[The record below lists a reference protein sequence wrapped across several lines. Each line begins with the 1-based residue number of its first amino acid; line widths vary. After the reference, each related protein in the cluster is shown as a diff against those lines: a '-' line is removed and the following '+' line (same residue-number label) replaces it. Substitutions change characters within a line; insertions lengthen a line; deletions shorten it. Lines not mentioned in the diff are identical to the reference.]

1 MLPGVILEGGEVLPA
16 DAAVLAM
23 GPWTSEASAWLNG
36 AVELGI
42 TGHKYH
48 SVVLRPTEE
57 GSASAHCLFTSFKHT
72 SGREGGGDSAGHD
85 CNPGFDNC
93 SGACLVL
100 GHIRGEGDI
109 G

>member
-1 MLPGVILEGGEVLPA
+1 MLPA

-57 GSASAHCLFTSFKHT
+57 GVASAHCLFTSFKHT
-72 SGREGGGDSAGHD
+72 SGKEERGQCRAQLSSW
-85 CNPGFDNC
+85 FDNC
-93 SGACLVL
+93 SAACSVL
-100 GHIRGEGDI
+100 GHIQGEGDI

>member
-1 MLPGVILEGGEVLPA
+1 MLPA

-57 GSASAHCLFTSFKHT
+57 GVASAHCLFTSFKHT
-72 SGREGGGDSAGHD
+72 SGKEERGQCRGTSATL
-85 CNPGFDNC
+85 
-93 SGACLVL
+93 ALTIALVPVWFW
-100 GHIRGEGDI
+100 GTFGERAT
-109 G
+109 